1 MLEPLLVALAIV
13 GFLTVII
20 GRHMMIRDSGGEVP
34 ILWMVA
40 LRLIPFSELVY
51 MVRHYTQAK
60 TGGIISIV
68 GMWLMV
74 PYAGTKLWEAQTQF
88 QQRMEQRHQ
97 KMSGHPEQTDEIE
110 DVDFSEMPAEVG
122 AYFATAR
129 TRHLLEKEKKIGLI
143 NARLTWWHQQL
154 QQRRATLTD
163 ADEATLRAFNADAAA
178 YSAFNTL
185 AKEEN
190 AELAALRAKR

>member
-1 MLEPLLVALAIV
+1 MLETLLVALAIV
-13 GFLTVII
+13 GFLTVIV

-74 PYAGTKLWEAQTQF
+74 PYAGTKLWQEQTQF

-97 KMSGHPEQTDEIE
+97 KVPELSGQADENE
-110 DVDFSEMPAEVG
+110 DEDYSEMPAEAG
-122 AYFATAR
+122 AYFAAAR
-129 TRHLLEKEKKIGLI
+129 TRHLVEKEKKIGQI

-154 QQRRATLTD
+154 QQRRATLTG